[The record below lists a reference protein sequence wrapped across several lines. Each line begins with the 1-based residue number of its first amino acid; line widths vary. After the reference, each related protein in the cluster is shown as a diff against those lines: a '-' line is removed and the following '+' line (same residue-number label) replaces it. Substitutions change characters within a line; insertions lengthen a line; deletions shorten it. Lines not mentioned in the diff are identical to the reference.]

1 MTSTFTAAP
10 PGEKTSMQ
18 IRKIIQRRIRRSAGG
33 VDFIGDVN
41 AAISGNVGES
51 SSYSHV
57 SSRSSV
63 SAQSVQRGK
72 GGDRDEAE
80 TQP

>member
-1 MTSTFTAAP
+1 LLVLF
-10 PGEKTSMQ
+10 GGDKHSMQ
-18 IRKIIQRRIRRSAGG
+18 IRKIIQRRIRRSANG

-51 SSYSHV
+51 SNKTHV

-63 SAQSVQRGK
+63 SAQSARRSGRG
-72 GGDRDEAE
+72 E
-80 TQP
+80 P